1 VSLGPGRAVPH
12 TGRAMPQRRPALA
25 SRRTKPDHIA
35 GSMRG
40 RVRPAA
46 QQPAG
51 STAPAGPPTS
61 AVCDDRRSA
70 SARLG
75 SAGVARRAGQASFRG
90 ASIAWGASQVWSH
103 RASGLALAELEAD
116 GGTGTSGDPS
126 TQSPSA
132 CGERARSSMSPT
144 AQRPH
149 GTNRIPDPAMEEPGS
164 CLPLAPGPRREDG
177 AHVSTSGCHLATR

>member
-12 TGRAMPQRRPALA
+12 TGRAMPQRPAVAFMTPNEARSYHRQHVRLG
-25 SRRTKPDHIA
+25 RGPA
-35 GSMRG
+35 G
-40 RVRPAA
+40 VRPAA

-61 AVCDDRRSA
+61 AVCDDRHSA

-132 CGERARSSMSPT
+132 SGERARSSMSPT
-144 AQRPH
+144 AQRLH
-149 GTNRIPDPAMEEPGS
+149 GTTSNRIQ
-164 CLPLAPGPRREDG
+164 
-177 AHVSTSGCHLATR
+177 